1 MNAAQSARLAGIF
14 ARAKASHRAALI
26 IFLMAGDPDPVRGL
40 DYARAALAAGA
51 DILEIGGP
59 FSDPI
64 ADGPV
69 IQAAAERALRAGA
82 SLRTT
87 LKDCATLR
95 REFPEAGLVLMSYL
109 NPLLA
114 LGDGLKNAL
123 LESGIDAILPTDL
136 DAGAE
141 SPLRLPEELARIVLV
156 ADSTPAAR
164 LPALFSR
171 AGGFVYYIARRG
183 VTGERSGIPADLA
196 AKVITLQKQCPL
208 PVAVGFGLSRPEDVA
223 AVARHADGVIVGSA
237 LVKMVGEGAPPDALR
252 TRVAEL
258 RAACER
264 K

>member
-1 MNAAQSARLAGIF
+1 MNAPQSARLADIF
-14 ARAKASHRAALI
+14 ASAKASRRAALI
-26 IFLMAGDPDPVRGL
+26 VYLMAGDPDGARGL
-40 DYARAALAAGA
+40 DYARAALRGGA

-69 IQAAAERALRAGA
+69 IQAAAERALAAGA
-82 SLRTT
+82 SLRST
-87 LKDCATLR
+87 LKGCATLR
-95 REFPEAGLVLMSYL
+95 QEFPEAGLVLMSYL

-114 LGDGLKNAL
+114 LGDDLKNAL

-141 SPLRLPEELARIVLV
+141 SPLRLPEALARIVLV
-156 ADSTPAAR
+156 ADSTPDSR

-171 AGGFVYYIARRG
+171 VGGFVYYIARRG
-183 VTGERSGIPADLA
+183 VTGERSGIPDDLA
-196 AKVITLQKQCPL
+196 ARVIALQKQCAL

-237 LVKMVGEGAPPDALR
+237 LVKRVGEGAPPEALR
-252 TRVAEL
+252 ARVAEL
-258 RAACER
+258 RAACDR
-264 K
+264 R